1 MAPGLDP
8 DPAASKHEAS
18 PQARLI
24 DWTGERC
31 VPWAPDHQVV
41 YEHLHRYHLAAPF
54 CVGKRVLDLAS
65 GEGYGSAIL
74 GAVASEVVGVDI
86 DNASVEHASLT
97 YGTDHVRFIEGSI
110 LDLDLFTDHSFAVV
124 VCFEAVEHVDDHD
137 LLMQVVIGA
146 LRPDGLFVISTPDR
160 ATYTELH
167 QYNNPFH
174 VHELDREEFRHLL
187 SRHFQHVTVLT
198 QEVAAGSVMQ
208 GLDGGHEGE
217 LIRVSGTD
225 EWNPQ
230 PNGTP
235 SYLVAFASDAP
246 LPPIPSVSTLIDT
259 ALLLVRRSPELTQLE
274 DSAAHLASDLGE
286 RDVEIAR
293 LQNGT
298 IEREAEAARLLRTV
312 AERESALALL
322 QEQASRQ
329 DAQIDRLER
338 TVAERESALALLQE
352 QASRQDAQID
362 RLEGSV
368 RTLADRAAA
377 DAAAYA
383 AADAA
388 HAAADAA
395 RAAADAART
404 AADAAAF
411 AQLNW
416 EMDFIKAS
424 RGWRALE
431 IMRRPYRQMRRL
443 GRALRHPAPFRRRSP

>member
-110 LDLDLFTDHSFAVV
+110 LDLNLFTDHSFAVV

-137 LLMQVVIGA
+137 LLMQAVIGA

-160 ATYTELH
+160 ATYTDLH
-167 QYNNPFH
+167 QQSNPFH

-225 EWNPQ
+225 DWNTQ
-230 PNGTP
+230 FNGTP
-235 SYLVAFASDAP
+235 PYLVAFASDAP

-274 DSAAHLASDLGE
+274 DSVAHLASDLGD
-286 RDVEIAR
+286 RGAEIAR
-293 LQNGT
+293 LQNET
-298 IEREAEAARLLRTV
+298 VEREAEAARLL
-312 AERESALALL
+312 
-322 QEQASRQ
+322 Q
-329 DAQIDRLER
+329 

-395 RAAADAART
+395 RAAADAARAAT
-404 AADAAAF
+404 DAARAAADAAAF

-416 EMDFIKAS
+416 EVDFIKAS

>member
-1 MAPGLDP
+1 
-8 DPAASKHEAS
+8 
-18 PQARLI
+18 
-24 DWTGERC
+24 
-31 VPWAPDHQVV
+31 
-41 YEHLHRYHLAAPF
+41 
-54 CVGKRVLDLAS
+54 VGKRVLDLAS

-110 LDLDLFTDHSFAVV
+110 LDLNLFTDHSFAVV

-137 LLMQVVIGA
+137 LLMQAVIGA

-160 ATYTELH
+160 ATYTDLH
-167 QYNNPFH
+167 QQSNPFH

-225 EWNPQ
+225 DWNPQ
-230 PNGTP
+230 SNGTP
-235 SYLVAFASDAP
+235 PYLVAFASDAP

-298 IEREAEAARLLRTV
+298 IEREAEAARLL
-312 AERESALALL
+312 
-322 QEQASRQ
+322 
-329 DAQIDRLER
+329 R

>member
-110 LDLDLFTDHSFAVV
+110 LDLNLFTDHSFAVV

-137 LLMQVVIGA
+137 LLMQAVIGA

-160 ATYTELH
+160 ATYTDLH
-167 QYNNPFH
+167 QQSNPFH

-225 EWNPQ
+225 DWNPQ
-230 PNGTP
+230 SNGTP
-235 SYLVAFASDAP
+235 PYLVAFASDAP

-329 DAQIDRLER
+329 DAQIDRLE
-338 TVAERESALALLQE
+338 
-352 QASRQDAQID
+352 
-362 RLEGSV
+362 GSV

-416 EMDFIKAS
+416 EVDFIKAS